1 MSERIFKYTVKYE
14 TIIVIKSELCF
25 GLMVEVFVG
34 GWHAEDIKWVFWESI
49 KFILKMGK
57 SKGGLV

>member
-57 SKGGLV
+57 SKAGLV